1 MHKHP
6 HFDVSMALA
15 ALLGTGNGMS
25 QLRGQ
30 PKNTRNRN
38 NKVQKTKKA
47 LLDRKARRQRNKDAK
62 RTRAYNRKRR

>member
-1 MHKHP
+1 MYKHP
-6 HFDVSMALA
+6 HFGVSMALA
-15 ALLGTGNGMS
+15 SLLGTGNGMS

-38 NKVQKTKKA
+38 NK
-47 LLDRKARRQRNKDAK
+47 DAK

>member
-6 HFDVSMALA
+6 HFGVAMALA
-15 ALLGTGNGMS
+15 SLLGTDNGMR

-38 NKVQKTKKA
+38 NKAQKIKKA
-47 LLDRKARRQRNKDAK
+47 LLYRKARRERNKDAK